1 MYDDVTRLVSPYASS
16 SSEQDMT
23 EIKLDGDRPVID
35 YTGRDYDGVLR
46 ALRERIPGKLPE
58 WTDFQNEADFGN
70 VMLELFAYTA
80 DILSYYQDRVANE
93 SFLST
98 AVTRRS
104 VISHLKLIG
113 YRMRTAAPAAAT
125 LRITIPASAAV
136 PKEPLTIERGAAFAT
151 KSLENKPSI
160 RFEYTGLPMS
170 LEFKPVEDKN
180 ADGPKF
186 VDVQV
191 QEGRVIQNDIIGTSN
206 NLADQ
211 RYTLTHRGLIMPP
224 TGPESTA
231 TPDITVVSTLTGSSQ
246 HWTYRDSLA
255 FSKSGD
261 HDFTVDID
269 ENDVATLTFGDGK
282 FGAIPPDDAT
292 ITATY
297 RVGGGRAGNV
307 GANSIVSIVDSP
319 RLAALGA
326 TVTNPPAVYR
336 SRHRAVTTDDYEVL
350 ARSYDGVAKVRATA
364 AGWNRV
370 TLNVAPAGGGIVTDT
385 LELGLKRYLEDKRM
399 LTQIVEVEKVDY
411 VEIFVTAEIGIESY
425 YARED
430 VIAAAKSAADALLAF
445 DEVDFGETL
454 YLSRFY
460 DAIQSTAGVRFANI
474 IEFKQTGQKDEV
486 ESRGQI
492 NLLENQ
498 IPIPPSD
505 TLYSS
510 GIQVIARD
518 E

>member
-1 MYDDVTRLVSPYASS
+1 
-16 SSEQDMT
+16 
-23 EIKLDGDRPVID
+23 
-35 YTGRDYDGVLR
+35 
-46 ALRERIPGKLPE
+46 
-58 WTDFQNEADFGN
+58 
-70 VMLELFAYTA
+70 
-80 DILSYYQDRVANE
+80 
-93 SFLST
+93 
-98 AVTRRS
+98 
-104 VISHLKLIG
+104 
-113 YRMRTAAPAAAT
+113 
-125 LRITIPASAAV
+125 
-136 PKEPLTIERGAAFAT
+136 
-151 KSLENKPSI
+151 
-160 RFEYTGLPMS
+160 
-170 LEFKPVEDKN
+170 
-180 ADGPKF
+180 
-186 VDVQV
+186 
-191 QEGRVIQNDIIGTSN
+191 
-206 NLADQ
+206 
-211 RYTLTHRGLIMPP
+211 MPP

-326 TVTNPPAVYR
+326 TVTNPAPATGGDERETIERAVAYAPAVYR

-425 YARED
+425 YVRED

-474 IEFKQTGQKDEV
+474 IEFKQTGQKDKV

-505 TLYSS
+505 KLYSS
-510 GIQVIARD
+510 GIQVIPRD